1 MTMLKNTDRISI
13 QVGLSGY
20 SFKLESAESQ
30 HTSSWLSAE
39 RVFTTS
45 EFQTR
50 YDQVEISIFT
60 PKCALVPKQFFSPET
75 AREMLSDVADL
86 NDSDPVSY
94 IDVPDYAAVMVYSN
108 SIGETLSKVISET
121 VRTVGGEKSTPRPE
135 LYYMLNS
142 LSAIKDYN
150 KILASYADGY
160 LYLAI
165 AQGKTLLLCN
175 SYQAQD
181 FTTAEYFVF
190 MAMKKLQLNPEVST
204 IYFRTPLSEGDELS
218 LYRYFKS
225 VDCI

>member
-1 MTMLKNTDRISI
+1 MTMLKNIDRISI

-20 SFKLESAESQ
+20 SFKLETADSQ
-30 HTSSWLSAE
+30 HASPWMSAE

-45 EFQTR
+45 EFQSR
-50 YDQVEISIFT
+50 YDQVEVSIFT
-60 PKCALVPKQFFSPET
+60 PKCALVPKQFFSPEI
-75 AREMLSDVADL
+75 ARDMLHDVACV
-86 NDSDPVSY
+86 NESDPVSSVE
-94 IDVPDYAAVMVYSN
+94 VPEYSAVMVYSN

-121 VRTVGGEKSTPRPE
+121 VRMVDGEKATPLPE
-135 LYYMLNS
+135 LYYILKS
-142 LSAIKDYN
+142 LASIKEYN

-181 FTTAEYFVF
+181 FTTAEYFIF
-190 MAMKKLQLNPEVST
+190 LAMKKLQLNPEVST
-204 IYFRTPLSEGDELS
+204 ICFRTPLSEGDELS

-225 VDCI
+225 VDRI